1 MCHQACSEV
10 KDDFCLKV
18 LGILSWNLHLFT
30 SLYMTYT
37 YFNFKYNNSFH
48 DLKQIN
54 AVCKWH
60 GK

>member
-48 DLKQIN
+48 DLKQIM
-54 AVCKWH
+54 V
-60 GK
+60 